1 MEVIKVPPHNLEA
14 EQSVLGVLMLDPGA
28 AGSVFEILQPD
39 DFYRDSHRF
48 IFAAIRELFD
58 KGDPIDLVTVTE
70 TLRGNERLSQVG
82 GMAAVAEIA
91 RSVPS
96 SAGAEYYSRVVSEKS
111 LLRQLIK
118 VSGQI
123 AERGY
128 QPGEEVQTL
137 LAEAEKMILDLSM
150 RRGKEGFV
158 SIRTVL
164 LETFEKIE
172 YLYSN
177 KGNLTGVPT
186 FFHQLDHLTS
196 GWQASDLV
204 IIAARPSMGKT
215 ALVLNMAQNAAVR
228 AKVPVALFSLEMSKE
243 QLVQRML
250 CSEAMV
256 DQQRVR
262 TGELVDTDWPKLT
275 RAVGPLSEAPIWIDD
290 SVGISLTELRSKA
303 RRLKMES
310 GLSMLIIDYLQLMTL
325 GRKAES
331 RQQEVAQIS
340 RGLKG
345 IARELKVPVIALS
358 QLNRGVEQRQDKHPI
373 MSDLLESGAIEAD
386 ADVISFIYRDEYY
399 HPDSEKKGIAEIIL
413 AKHRNGPVGT
423 VELGYLKEFTKF
435 VNLDRQH
442 ATNQQSMVDA
452 GAQHF

>member
-1 MEVIKVPPHNLEA
+1 MALPKVPPHNLEA
-14 EQSVLGVLMLDPGA
+14 EQSVLGALMLDSGTA
-28 AGSVFEILQPD
+28 STVFEILQPE
-39 DFYRDSHRF
+39 DFYRDSHRL
-48 IFAAIRELFD
+48 IFAAIRDLFE
-58 KGDPIDLVTVTE
+58 KGDPIDLVAVAE
-70 TLRGNERLSQVG
+70 MLSRQDKLIQVG
-82 GMAAVAEIA
+82 GISTIA
-91 RSVPS
+91 DIAKGVPS
-96 SAGAEYYSRVVSEKS
+96 SASVEYYARVVAEKS

-118 VSGQI
+118 TTSQI

-128 QPGEEVQTL
+128 EPGEEVQAL
-137 LAEAEKMILDLSM
+137 LSDAEKMILELSQ
-150 RRGKEGFV
+150 RRTRDGFS
-158 SIRTVL
+158 SIRTIL

-172 YLYSN
+172 YLYAN
-177 KGNLTGVPT
+177 KGKLTGIPT
-186 FFHQLDHLTS
+186 FFSQLDRLTS

-215 ALVLNMAQNAAVR
+215 ALVLNMAQNASVR
-228 AKVPVALFSLEMSKE
+228 AQIPVAVFSLEMSKE

-262 TGELVDTDWPKLT
+262 TGELLDTDWPKLT
-275 RAVGPLSEAPIWIDD
+275 RAVGPLSDAPIFIDD
-290 SVGISLTELRSKA
+290 TVGISLTELRSKA
-303 RRLKMES
+303 RRLKVES
-310 GLSMLIIDYLQLMTL
+310 DLGMIIIDYLQLMTL

-345 IARELKVPVIALS
+345 IARELKVPVVALS
-358 QLNRGVEQRQDKHPI
+358 QLNRGVEQRQDKRPI

-399 HPDSEKKGIAEIIL
+399 HPESEKKGIAEIIV

-442 ATNQQSMVDA
+442 AT
-452 GAQHF
+452 G

>member
-1 MEVIKVPPHNLEA
+1 MELPKVPPHNLEA
-14 EQSVLGVLMLDPGA
+14 EQAVLGAIMLDPQTGS
-28 AGSVFEILQPD
+28 SVFEILQPE
-39 DFYRDSHRF
+39 DFYRDNHRLV
-48 IFAAIRELFD
+48 FAAIRELFES
-58 KGDPIDLVTVTE
+58 GEPIDLV
-70 TLRGNERLSQVG
+70 S
-82 GMAAVAEIA
+82 VAEALRRQGRLEQMGGITTIADIA

-96 SAGAEYYSRVVSEKS
+96 AANVDFYAALVAEKS
-111 LLRQLIK
+111 LLRQLIRIATH
-118 VSGQI
+118 I
-123 AERGY
+123 AEKGY
-128 QPGEEVQTL
+128 EPGEEAAAL
-137 LAEAEKMILDLSM
+137 LEQAEKMVLDLSLKQV
-150 RRGKEGFV
+150 KENFI
-158 SIRTVL
+158 SIRTLL

-172 YLYSN
+172 YLYAN

-186 FFHQLDHLTS
+186 FFNELDRMTS
-196 GWQASDLV
+196 GWQPADLI

-228 AKVPVALFSLEMSKE
+228 AKVPVVIFSLEMSKE

-262 TGELVDTDWPKLT
+262 TGELLDTDWPKLT
-275 RAVGPLSEAPIWIDD
+275 RAVGPLSEAPIFIDD
-290 SVGISLTELRSKA
+290 TVGISLAELRSKA
-303 RRLKMES
+303 RRLKREH
-310 GLSMLIIDYLQLMTL
+310 GLGMVVIDYLQLMTV
-325 GRKAES
+325 GKRAES

-358 QLNRGVEQRQDKHPI
+358 QLNRGVEQRQDKRPI

-399 HPDSEKKGIAEIIL
+399 HPDSDKKGIAEIIV

-435 VNLDRQH
+435 VNLDRRH
-442 ATNQQSMVDA
+442 MPA
-452 GAQHF
+452 